1 MSQGTGKT
9 GLASRMRSWMSQHS
23 RSFSAMQVN
32 LALELK
38 PGWERDQGSKALRDF
53 LRRGEISIAPNKN
66 GDRLYLYNKGW
77 KTISRGTLKPK
88 VLKAIYVSNIF
99 TVNDIQRL
107 SEAHDRSHL
116 DKIIKKL
123 VSSGFL
129 RIVGRQVCGHGAGAE
144 RQYHVVSREKFR
156 LELL

>member
-1 MSQGTGKT
+1 
-9 GLASRMRSWMSQHS
+9 MRSWMALQK

-32 LALELK
+32 VALKLK

-77 KTISRGTLKPK
+77 KTIGKGMLKPK

-107 SEAHDRSHL
+107 SEAPDRSHL

-123 VSSGFL
+123 VSGGFL
-129 RIVGRQVCGHGAGAE
+129 RIVGRQVCGHGAGVE
-144 RQYHVVSREKFR
+144 RQYHIVNREKFR